1 MVHCV
6 GQVYLPLPTSGNGA
20 AQGVTMQGI
29 ALSDR
34 SRVLICPALRYIPFF
49 IHLTCICK
57 EGWMYQSKL
66 KKFARGSGIDARI
79 LQCLFSLFIHRE
91 IKSGENVPCLYLYV
105 RKNKC
110 ERLWVNCKPNTF
122 TCCFQDFGFA
132 FPNGMA
138 SFCVRGGIQS
148 LLERTKHW
156 QFNTVVN
163 DMNKLQRKIN

>member
-1 MVHCV
+1 M

-57 EGWMYQSKL
+57 EGGMYQSKI

-79 LQCLFSLFIHRE
+79 LHLLFAFSVVTSTPFQLPAVMFFFAKDDAKHSFFSL
-91 IKSGENVPCLYLYV
+91 
-105 RKNKC
+105 
-110 ERLWVNCKPNTF
+110 
-122 TCCFQDFGFA
+122 
-132 FPNGMA
+132 
-138 SFCVRGGIQS
+138 
-148 LLERTKHW
+148 
-156 QFNTVVN
+156 
-163 DMNKLQRKIN
+163 KL